1 MQVLYKSPETL
12 FTYTQCFFSPPAV
25 GHVSYHSQN
34 PELVSK
40 LHSGGRDLRR
50 SNVPGL
56 CPYQEF
62 FLFYLSAH
70 AQLCQYPL
78 TLLFIDPQSQIRG
91 GFPQH
96 FFLREARHAQETFVD
111 YYISPFWHEADAD
124 GVETR
129 PECRR
134 EHLRGLLQSSF
145 RSAQVVR
152 NAQLFFVG

>member
-12 FTYTQCFFSPPAV
+12 FTYTQCFFCPPAV

-62 FLFYLSAH
+62 FLLSQRPCAALPVSFDAALH
-70 AQLCQYPL
+70 RP
-78 TLLFIDPQSQIRG
+78 TIPDPR
-91 GFPQH
+91 
-96 FFLREARHAQETFVD
+96 R
-111 YYISPFWHEADAD
+111 ISPA
-124 GVETR
+124 
-129 PECRR
+129 
-134 EHLRGLLQSSF
+134 LLPP
-145 RSAQVVR
+145 
-152 NAQLFFVG
+152 